1 MQDTIIRIITV
12 YESAVGAIRAREV
25 STLLAHQLA
34 EGRELQSD
42 FWKFD
47 LLRQPDLREQAASEA
62 READVIMIAAFTT
75 EELPAH
81 VKTWIEELPHRS
93 SGVHGTLVALVDY
106 ETTVASP
113 LRSCLA
119 HAAKTRGMDFV
130 YCCDRRT
137 PPESQVTS
145 DDFTGRMECIGLTA
159 DDIVRRLIGADR
171 SESAL
176 IHN

>member
-12 YESAVGAIRAREV
+12 YESTVGAIRAREV
-25 STLLAHQLA
+25 STLLAHQLT

-47 LLRQPDLREQAASEA
+47 SLRQTDLRAQASSEA
-62 READVIMIAAFTT
+62 RAADVIIIAASTT
-75 EELPAH
+75 EELPVY
-81 VKTWIEELPHRS
+81 VKRWIEELPPRS
-93 SGVHGTLVALVDY
+93 DGVHGTLVALVDY
-106 ETTVASP
+106 EATAASP

-119 HAAKTRGMDFV
+119 HAAKARGMDFV
-130 YCCDRRT
+130 YCLGRRT

-145 DDFTGRMECIGLTA
+145 DNFTGQLESIGLTA
-159 DDIVRRLIGADR
+159 DDIVRRLVGADR

-176 IHN
+176 IYN

>member
-1 MQDTIIRIITV
+1 MQDTIIRVITV

-25 STLLAHQLA
+25 STLLAHQLT
-34 EGRELQSD
+34 EGREIQSD

-47 LLRQPDLREQAASEA
+47 LLKQTDLRAQASSEA
-62 READVIMIAAFTT
+62 TAADVIIIAASTT
-75 EELPAH
+75 EELPMY
-81 VKTWIEELPHRS
+81 VKRWIEELPPRS
-93 SGVHGTLVALVDY
+93 AGVHGTLVVLVDY

-119 HAAKTRGMDFV
+119 HAAKSRGMDFV
-130 YCCDRRT
+130 YCRGRGT
-137 PPESQVTS
+137 SPESQVTS
-145 DDFTGRMECIGLTA
+145 DDFTGQMECIGLTA

-176 IHN
+176 I

>member
-12 YESAVGAIRAREV
+12 CESAVGAIRARKV

-34 EGRELQSD
+34 EGRELQS
-42 FWKFD
+42 D

-93 SGVHGTLVALVDY
+93 SGVHETLVALVDY

-130 YCCDRRT
+130 YCRGRLT

-145 DDFTGRMECIGLTA
+145 DDFTGQMECIGLTA

-171 SESAL
+171 SERAL
-176 IHN
+176 IYN